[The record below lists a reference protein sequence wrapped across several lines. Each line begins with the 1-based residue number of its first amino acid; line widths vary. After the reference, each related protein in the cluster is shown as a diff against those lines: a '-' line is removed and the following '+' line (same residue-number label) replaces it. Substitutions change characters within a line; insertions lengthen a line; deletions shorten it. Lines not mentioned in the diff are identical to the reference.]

1 MGCTVSTAKTEQQKP
16 PETWIEYGRLM
27 DPELAEGWNE
37 KRKDVL
43 REHERLT
50 EGDTNIDEKVHC
62 LIIETDIRVNAF
74 SKWALN
80 NMRFSN
86 IHKASKD
93 EEIIARCMEPFW
105 MASVSG
111 EVMWRGITDEKP
123 NAVITR
129 AIELGWEPVKT
140 RLNRILSPSIVSNYG
155 AITWNIVQ

>member
-1 MGCTVSTAKTEQQKP
+1 MGCTVSSNETEQQKP

-27 DPELAEGWNE
+27 DPELAEELNE
-37 KRKDVL
+37 KRKYVL

-62 LIIETDIRVNAF
+62 LIIETDIRVIAF
-74 SKWALN
+74 SRWVLN
-80 NMRFSN
+80 TMSFSN
-86 IHKASKD
+86 IQNSSKD
-93 EEIIARCMEPFW
+93 DKIIARCMEPFW
-105 MASVSG
+105 MASVPG
-111 EVMWRGITDEKP
+111 DVMWRGIKDEEP

-140 RLNRILSPSIVSNYG
+140 RLNRTMAPSTVSDCG